1 MRTTNLLQNY
11 YNSNP
16 AVAQY
21 NSDRAKQSFDV
32 KRELTNRTFIK
43 PLPSNGQLVRNT
55 IFDIPSEFFRDTK
68 YNFNALKHSV
78 KGKANDHELGS
89 LNDLGMKLGGIGIAT
104 ALYSLKQTPL
114 TRIMEFVGLTSFFAA
129 MDLWPK
135 LALQLP
141 ARIIHGFDI
150 RQQYRDN
157 YGTKKPVFQ
166 DHQFIPW
173 DLYSDKEIDKIGDR
187 LRVPKDIK
195 NRRDFI
201 QEKMRKIAL
210 QNNTLW
216 MLTAGFATPI
226 MSALICN
233 SLEKPINDY
242 QDQRIDLKAE
252 KLLDNFAEEADKI
265 KFTDNKEA
273 LDKLLAQ
280 NKDKPI
286 TNELFEKISETL
298 SQGMNP
304 ISRQS
309 IEKDLKNIILK
320 DGFVFNA
327 EALNNLQNVLING
340 FGKLDIPTQDIS
352 ELLPSTEELRKAF
365 SQKDLLSDAGVTDF
379 SEHIKVLLNLTD
391 EKINAYAA
399 KVNKPEIV
407 EDLQD
412 VIDSMLNSKQ
422 GKVPEIFKG
431 FASVP
436 EARLTGSVIEKLGNV
451 SEILHTFRAR
461 NVIIDRY
468 AYRKAA
474 QAPETILA
482 NTWNNISADLLK
494 ILQFSDRE
502 IEQIRHDRLP
512 VGDMM
517 IEKMEKI
524 VSDEALYESVIKSV
538 EEKLSYLENRSN
550 FADIEKW
557 NKDQGNKY
565 KKAVDTAFNQA
576 SQALDNIGMHNIARN
591 LTGYEDVD
599 SRSLK
604 DLKLSFMID
613 RVKGVKSSFYRILNT
628 LDTYRR
634 ISKIENVDHALH
646 GYMPRVDKEAL
657 VEMCKQFLV
666 KGHSSDA
673 SVKFYFPVSMEKPWF
688 NSEEERIAYYGQIE
702 TKNGKVI
709 NKFFNKNAANLADN
723 AYDRYFFES
732 AMKLMFDGN
741 LQSDTERI
749 LKKSEALYNNFMS
762 YRRNIIDFIGGDE
775 YFAKKT
781 HKVSGAAGGGSS
793 ELRFLL
799 MGATPD
805 EMLTNLCSQT
815 FNGKKWLKTFGKAA
829 AVLFGI
835 TTISQ
840 FFMGKIKYDRGD
852 K

>member
-11 YNSNP
+11 YNTNP
-16 AVAQY
+16 AVTQY
-21 NSDRAKQSFDV
+21 NSDRAKQNFDV
-32 KRELTNRTFIK
+32 KKELANRTFIK

-68 YNFNALKHSV
+68 YNFNALKHSL

-141 ARIIHGFDI
+141 ARLIHGFDI

-233 SLEKPINDY
+233 SFEKPINNY
-242 QDQRIDLKAE
+242 QDEKIDLKAE
-252 KLLDNFAEEADKI
+252 KLLDNFSEEADKI
-265 KFTDNKEA
+265 KFEDNKAA
-273 LDKLLAQ
+273 LNKLLTE

-286 TNELFEKISETL
+286 SKELFEKITQTL

-304 ISRQS
+304 ISRLS
-309 IEKDLKNIILK
+309 IEKDLRNSILN
-320 DGFVFNA
+320 DGFVFN
-327 EALNNLQNVLING
+327 ENSLTNLQNIMTEG
-340 FGKLDIPTQDIS
+340 FEKLGISLEEMSELIPTK
-352 ELLPSTEELRKAF
+352 EELQRVF
-365 SQKDLLSDAGVTDF
+365 SQRDLLSDAGVTDF
-379 SEHIKVLLNLTD
+379 SEHIKTLLNLTD

-399 KVNKPEIV
+399 KTNNPEIV
-407 EDLQD
+407 EDLQGI
-412 VIDSMLNSKQ
+412 VDSMLNSKQ
-422 GKVPEIFKG
+422 GKTPEIFKG
-431 FASVP
+431 FASIP
-436 EARLTGSVIEKLGNV
+436 NSRLTGEIIEKINGF
-451 SEILHTFRAR
+451 SDILDKFKAR

-468 AYRKAA
+468 AYLKAA
-474 QAPETILA
+474 QAPEMILA

-494 ILQFSDRE
+494 ILQFSDKE
-502 IEQIRHDRLP
+502 IEQIRHDRLA

-524 VSDEALYESVIKSV
+524 VSDDALYENVIKSV
-538 EEKLSYLENRSN
+538 EEKLLYLENRTD

-557 NKDQGNKY
+557 NKEQGNKY

-576 SQALDNIGMHNIARN
+576 SEALDRLGMHNSARN
-591 LTGYEDVD
+591 LTGFEDVD

-634 ISKIENVDHALH
+634 ISKIENVDQALH

-666 KGHSSDA
+666 KGHSSDCA
-673 SVKFYFPVSMEKPWF
+673 VKFYFPVSMEKPWF

-702 TKNGKVI
+702 TKDGKVI
-709 NKFFNKNAANLADN
+709 NKFFDKNAANLADN
-723 AYDRYFFES
+723 AYDRNFFES
-732 AMKLMFDGN
+732 AMKLMYDGK

-749 LKKSEALYNNFMS
+749 LKKSEALYNNFMR
-762 YRRNIIDFIGGDE
+762 YRRDIIDFIGGDE

-781 HKVSGAAGGGSS
+781 HLVSGATGGGSS

-799 MGATPD
+799 MGAAPD
-805 EMLTNLCSQT
+805 EMFTNLCSQT
-815 FNGKKWLKTFGKAA
+815 FNGKKWLKTFTKAA
-829 AVLFGI
+829 GILFGI
-835 TTISQ
+835 TVISQ
-840 FFMGKIKYDRGD
+840 FFMGKMKYDRGN